1 MYPMPHSL
9 SLICSIF
16 QSISAD
22 IEDESAW
29 VQAGATIGEIYYRIA
44 EKSKT
49 HVFPS
54 GTCVTV
60 GAGGHFSGGSYGNI
74 MRKYGLSVDN
84 ILDAQLVDNI
94 FFGYKLGLDLRAL
107 RVVISFNNIGSSSLS
122 LSMDIGLRPNHVNHC
137 VLFLFDLFFSSYYYS
152 LS

>member
-1 MYPMPHSL
+1 MFNL
-9 SLICSIF
+9 R
-16 QSISAD
+16 SISVD

-44 EKSKT
+44 EKSQT
-49 HVFPS
+49 HCFPS

-60 GAGGHFSGGSYGNI
+60 GAGGHFSGGRYGDM

-94 FFGYKLGLDLRAL
+94 FFYINWGW
-107 RVVISFNNIGSSSLS
+107 I
-122 LSMDIGLRPNHVNHC
+122 
-137 VLFLFDLFFSSYYYS
+137 
-152 LS
+152 

>member
-1 MYPMPHSL
+1 
-9 SLICSIF
+9 
-16 QSISAD
+16 
-22 IEDESAW
+22 
-29 VQAGATIGEIYYRIA
+29 
-44 EKSKT
+44 
-49 HVFPS
+49 
-54 GTCVTV
+54 
-60 GAGGHFSGGSYGNI
+60 

-107 RVVISFNNIGSSSLS
+107 RVVISFNNIGSSSSSLS
-122 LSMDIGLRPNHVNHC
+122 LDIGLRPNHVNHC

>member
-1 MYPMPHSL
+1 
-9 SLICSIF
+9 
-16 QSISAD
+16 
-22 IEDESAW
+22 
-29 VQAGATIGEIYYRIA
+29 
-44 EKSKT
+44 
-49 HVFPS
+49 
-54 GTCVTV
+54 
-60 GAGGHFSGGSYGNI
+60 
-74 MRKYGLSVDN
+74 MRKYGLS
-84 ILDAQLVDNI
+84 VDNI

>member
-1 MYPMPHSL
+1 M
-9 SLICSIF
+9 
-16 QSISAD
+16 D

-49 HVFPS
+49 HGFPS

-60 GAGGHFSGGSYGNI
+60 GDGGHFSGGGYGNI
-74 MRKYGLSVDN
+74 MREYGLSVDN

-94 FFGYKLGLDLRAL
+94 FFIYINWGW
-107 RVVISFNNIGSSSLS
+107 I
-122 LSMDIGLRPNHVNHC
+122 
-137 VLFLFDLFFSSYYYS
+137 
-152 LS
+152 